1 MTDNLEEIASEGERP
16 PEPTEKEQE
25 LLEDA
30 RQSKEELEQAQNE
43 ALEAIASGEELE
55 QYETVSLGDLELEV
69 KAWLPGDVED
79 TVLQAQQLGES
90 EDPAEIKRSMD
101 TMLSALAEM
110 TTSETYDMGFWREF
124 HRKWGAEGLI
134 LAVETILDPAS
145 ENMEEKRE
153 GLESFRGEPERD
165 GFRDGVQHDGRSP
178 E

>member
-30 RQSKEELEQAQNE
+30 RQSKAELEAAQNE

-55 QYETVSLGDLELEV
+55 QYETVSLGELELEV
-69 KAWLPGDVED
+69 KAYLPGDVED

-90 EDPAEIKRSMD
+90 EDPAEIKRSME

-110 TTSETYDMGFWREF
+110 TTSDTYNMGFWREF
-124 HRKWGAEGLI
+124 HRKWGANGLI

-145 ENMEEKRE
+145 ENMEDKRDAM
-153 GLESFRGEPERD
+153 D
-165 GFRDGVQHDGRSP
+165 GFRSNVEGPKPNSGVRNDR
-178 E
+178 